1 MVSGYGGLSTRQ
13 PSWILIVLA
22 GSGHLQSGSASPFSL
37 IKTLYLLIGGVMSKE
52 KVIIFDTTLRD
63 GEQSP
68 GVSLNME
75 EKLQI
80 GRQLEK
86 LGVDVLEAG
95 FPVASPGDFEG
106 VRRLALEI
114 RGLQVT
120 ALARANQKDIDT
132 AWEAI
137 KEGESPRI
145 HTFLATS
152 DIHLKY
158 KLRKDRD
165 QVLDMAREAV
175 AYAAGYTP
183 NVEFSAEDA
192 SRSDLD
198 FLCRVFE
205 AVIDAGATTVNFPD
219 TVGYA
224 IPWDFGRMIAY
235 VMEHTPNIHKAV
247 LSVHCHNDLGLATA
261 NVLSAV
267 DNGARQVECTIN
279 GIGERAG
286 NTAMEE
292 VVMAL
297 RTRGDLLPYETAIDT
312 RHITATSRLVSLLTG
327 MVVQPNKAVVGGNAF
342 AHESG
347 IHQDGVL
354 KERTTYEIMD
364 PRDIGLEEGTL
375 VLGKHSG
382 RHALKARLEEL
393 GYKLGERE
401 LDRVFA
407 SFKALADK
415 KKEIYPEDLEAL
427 VAEKVLRIP
436 DRYNLVY
443 LHVAGGSGIRPTATV
458 AVEVDGVEQSRASM
472 GAGPIDAAFKA
483 VAQITGTRS
492 RLLRFTVNSITGG
505 TDAQGEVTVRL
516 QEDGWVVTGQG
527 ADPDII
533 TASVRA
539 YLNALN
545 RLEYK
550 KKADAIHPQGGKAT
564 L

>member
-1 MVSGYGGLSTRQ
+1 MER
-13 PSWILIVLA
+13 I
-22 GSGHLQSGSASPFSL
+22 
-37 IKTLYLLIGGVMSKE
+37 
-52 KVIIFDTTLRD
+52 IIFDTTLRD

-95 FPVASPGDFEG
+95 FPVASSGDFEG
-106 VRRLALEI
+106 VRRLARELK
-114 RGLQVT
+114 GLQVA
-120 ALARANQKDIDT
+120 ALARASRKDIDT

-137 KEGESPRI
+137 KEGAQPRI

-152 DIHLKY
+152 DIHMKY
-158 KLRKDRD
+158 KLRRSREE
-165 QVLDMAREAV
+165 VLEMAREAV
-175 AYAAGYTP
+175 AYASRYTS

-224 IPWDFGRMIAY
+224 VPWDFGRMIRY
-235 VMEHTPNIHKAV
+235 VREHTPNIHKAV
-247 LSVHCHNDLGLATA
+247 VSVHCHNDLGLATA

-267 DNGARQVECTIN
+267 TAGARQVECTVN

-292 VVMAL
+292 VVMAVK
-297 RTRGDLLPYETAIDT
+297 TRNDLLPFTTGIET
-312 RHITATSRLVSLLTG
+312 RHITATSRLVSMLTG
-327 MVVQPNKAVVGGNAF
+327 MPVQPNKAIVGANAF

-354 KERTTYEIMD
+354 KERTTYEIIN
-364 PRDIGLEEGTL
+364 PKDIGLVEGRL

-382 RHALKARLEEL
+382 RHAVKAKLEEL
-393 GYKLGERE
+393 GYRLTSDE

-407 SFKALADK
+407 RFKSLADK
-415 KKEIYPEDLEAL
+415 KREIYPEDLAAL
-427 VAEKVLRIP
+427 VAEEILRIP
-436 DRYNLVY
+436 DRYRLKY
-443 LHVAGGSGIRPTATV
+443 LHVAAGSGIRPTATL
-458 AVEVDGVEQSRASM
+458 AIEVEGQEVSGVSM
-472 GAGPIDAAFKA
+472 GAGPIDAAFRA
-483 VAQITGTRS
+483 VSKLIDTKS
-492 RLLRFTVNSITGG
+492 RLLKFTVSSITGG

-516 QEDGWVVTGQG
+516 EEGGHEVSGHG

-545 RLEYK
+545 RLEHL
-550 KKADAIHPQGGKAT
+550 KANSPKGPSKGT
-564 L
+564 CNR

>member
-1 MVSGYGGLSTRQ
+1 MER
-13 PSWILIVLA
+13 IV
-22 GSGHLQSGSASPFSL
+22 
-37 IKTLYLLIGGVMSKE
+37 
-52 KVIIFDTTLRD
+52 IFDTTLRD

-68 GVSLNME
+68 GVSLNVE

-106 VRRLALEI
+106 VKRLAEEL
-114 RGLQVT
+114 RGLQVA
-120 ALARANQKDIDT
+120 ALSRANQKDIDT

-137 KEGESPRI
+137 KAGANPRI

-158 KLRKDRD
+158 KLRKTRE
-165 QVLDMAREAV
+165 QILEMAKEAV
-175 AYAAGYTP
+175 AYAARYTS

-198 FLCRVFE
+198 FLCKVFE
-205 AVIDAGATTVNFPD
+205 AVIDAGATTINFPD

-224 IPWDFGRMIAY
+224 IPWDFGDMIKY

-261 NVLSAV
+261 NVLNAII
-267 DNGARQVECTIN
+267 NGARQVECTIN

-286 NTAMEE
+286 NTALEE
-292 VVMAL
+292 VVMAI
-297 RTRGDLLPYETAIDT
+297 RTRRDLLPYTTGIET
-312 RHITATSRLVSLLTG
+312 RHIMATSQLVRMLTG
-327 MVVQPNKAVVGGNAF
+327 MAVQPNKAIVGANAF

-354 KERTTYEIMD
+354 KERTTYEIID
-364 PRDIGLEEGTL
+364 PRDIGLEQGRL

-382 RHALKARLEEL
+382 RHAVKAKLEEL
-393 GYKLGERE
+393 GYRLSNQEI
-401 LDRVFA
+401 DRVFVR
-407 SFKALADK
+407 FKTLADK
-415 KKEIYPEDLEAL
+415 KKEVYPEDLAAL
-427 VAEKVLRIP
+427 VAEEILRIP
-436 DRYNLVY
+436 DRYGLKY

-458 AVEVDGVEQSRASM
+458 AIEIDGQERSGVSM

-483 VAQITGTRS
+483 VARLVETKS
-492 RLLRFTVNSITGG
+492 RLLKFTVNSITGG

-516 QEDGWVVTGQG
+516 EENGHVVTGHG

-545 RLEYK
+545 RLEHV
-550 KKADAIHPQGGKAT
+550 KANKI
-564 L
+564 

>member
-1 MVSGYGGLSTRQ
+1 MHLS
-13 PSWILIVLA
+13 
-22 GSGHLQSGSASPFSL
+22 LQSQAATWIST
-37 IKTLYLLIGGVMSKE
+37 KTMNESDRI
-52 KVIIFDTTLRD
+52 IIFDTTLRD

-68 GVSLNME
+68 GVSLNVD

-95 FPVASPGDFEG
+95 FPVASPGDFEA
-106 VRRLALEI
+106 VKRLAKEL
-114 RGLQVT
+114 RNLQVT
-120 ALARANQKDIDT
+120 ALARASQKDIDT

-137 KEGESPRI
+137 KQGENPRI

-158 KLRKDRD
+158 KLNKTRE
-165 QVLDMAREAV
+165 QVLEMARSAV
-175 AYAAGYTP
+175 AHAASYTS
-183 NVEFSAEDA
+183 NIEFSAEDA

-198 FLCRVFE
+198 FLCKVFE
-205 AVIDAGATTVNFPD
+205 TVIDAGATTVNFPD

-224 IPWDFGRMIAY
+224 IPWDFGRMIKY
-235 VMEHTPNIHKAV
+235 VVDHTPNIHKAV
-247 LSVHCHNDLGLATA
+247 LSIHCHNDLGLATA
-261 NVLSAV
+261 NVLSAI
-267 DNGARQVECTIN
+267 NHGARQVECTVN

-292 VVMAL
+292 VVMA
-297 RTRGDLLPYETAIDT
+297 IKT
-312 RHITATSRLVSLLTG
+312 RHDCLPFETGIETRQITATSRLVSTLTG
-327 MVVQPNKAVVGGNAF
+327 MSVQSNKAIVGANAF

-364 PRDIGLEEGTL
+364 PRDIGLAKGRL

-382 RHALKARLEEL
+382 RHALKARLDEMGYDLSQEEV
-393 GYKLGERE
+393 
-401 LDRVFA
+401 DRVFA
-407 SFKALADK
+407 RFKDLADK
-415 KKEIYPEDLEAL
+415 KKEIYPEDLDAL
-427 VAEKVLRIP
+427 VAEEVLRIP
-436 DRYNLVY
+436 ERYKLTY

-458 AVEVDGVEQSRASM
+458 GVEIDGKDRVVACI

-483 VAQITGTRS
+483 VANLTKTRS

-516 QEDGWVVTGQG
+516 QEGSQVVTGQG

-550 KKADAIHPQGGKAT
+550 K
-564 L
+564 

>member
-1 MVSGYGGLSTRQ
+1 M
-13 PSWILIVLA
+13 
-22 GSGHLQSGSASPFSL
+22 
-37 IKTLYLLIGGVMSKE
+37 
-52 KVIIFDTTLRD
+52 RD

-75 EKLQI
+75 DKVQI

-86 LGVDVLEAG
+86 SGVDVLEAG

-106 VRRLALEI
+106 VQLLAAEL
-114 RGLQVT
+114 RKLQVA
-120 ALARANQKDIDT
+120 ALARATKKDIDT

-137 KEGESPRI
+137 RKGANPRI

-158 KLRKDRD
+158 KLRKSRD
-165 QVLDMAREAV
+165 EVLEMAGEAV
-175 AYAAGYTP
+175 RYASGFTS

-205 AVIDAGATTVNFPD
+205 RVIDAGATTVNFPD

-224 IPWDFGRMIAY
+224 IPWDFGRMLRY
-235 VMEHTPNIHKAV
+235 VIENTPNIHKAV

-261 NVLSAV
+261 NVLSALKE
-267 DNGARQVECTIN
+267 GARQVECTVN

-292 VVMAL
+292 VVMAV
-297 RTRGDLLPYETAIDT
+297 RTRHDCLPYETGINT
-312 RHITATSRLVSLLTG
+312 RHISSTSRMVSTLTG
-327 MVVQPNKAVVGGNAF
+327 MVVQPNKAIVGANAF

-364 PRDIGLEEGTL
+364 PKDIGLSHGRL

-382 RHALKARLEEL
+382 RHALKAKLEEM
-393 GYKLGERE
+393 GYE
-401 LDRVFA
+401 LSDQDVDRVFA
-407 SFKALADK
+407 RFKTLADK
-415 KKEIYPEDLEAL
+415 KKEVFPEDIEAI
-427 VAEKVLRIP
+427 VGEEILRIP
-436 DRYNLVY
+436 ETYRLTY
-443 LHVAGGSGIRPTATV
+443 LHVAGGSGILPTATV
-458 AVEVDGVEQSRASM
+458 GIESGRQQQTGVSI

-483 VAQITGTRS
+483 IARLIDTKS
-492 RLLRFTVNSITGG
+492 KLLRFTVNSITGG

-516 QEDGWVVTGQG
+516 QEAGRVVIGQG

-545 RLEYK
+545 RLAYK
-550 KKADAIHPQGGKAT
+550 K
-564 L
+564 

>member
-1 MVSGYGGLSTRQ
+1 MER
-13 PSWILIVLA
+13 I
-22 GSGHLQSGSASPFSL
+22 
-37 IKTLYLLIGGVMSKE
+37 
-52 KVIIFDTTLRD
+52 IIFDTTLRD

-68 GVSLNME
+68 GVSLNVE

-106 VRRLALEI
+106 VRRLAREL

-120 ALARANQKDIDT
+120 ALARARKADIDT

-137 KEGESPRI
+137 REGADPRI

-158 KLRKDRD
+158 KLKKNRD
-165 QVLDMAREAV
+165 EALEMAREAV
-175 AYAAGYTP
+175 AYAARFTK
-183 NVEFSAEDA
+183 NIEFSAEDA

-198 FLCRVFE
+198 YLCRVFE

-224 IPWDFGRMIAY
+224 IPHDFGRMIRY
-235 VMEHTPNIHKAV
+235 VIEHTPNIHKAV
-247 LSVHCHNDLGLATA
+247 VSVHCHNDLGLATA
-261 NVLSAV
+261 NALSAV
-267 DNGARQVECTIN
+267 SNGARQVECTVN

-292 VVMAL
+292 VVMSV
-297 RTRGDLLPYETAIDT
+297 RTRQDLMPYATSIDT
-312 RHITATSRLVSLLTG
+312 RHIMATSRLVSMLTG
-327 MVVQPNKAVVGGNAF
+327 MVVQPNKAIVGANAF

-354 KERTTYEIMD
+354 KERTTYEIID
-364 PRDIGLEEGTL
+364 PRDIGLSEGRL

-382 RHALKARLEEL
+382 RHAVKVKLEEL
-393 GYKLGERE
+393 GYRLSDEE
-401 LDRVFA
+401 IDRVFVR
-407 SFKALADK
+407 FKALADR
-415 KKEIYPEDLEAL
+415 KKEVYPEDLAAL
-427 VAEKVLRIP
+427 VAEEILRIP
-436 DRYNLVY
+436 DRYRLKY

-458 AVEVDGVEQSRASM
+458 AVEVDGEEVSHACM
-472 GAGPIDAAFKA
+472 GAGPIDAAFRA
-483 VAQITGTRS
+483 VATLVRTES
-492 RLLRFTVNSITGG
+492 RLLKFTVNSISGG
-505 TDAQGEVTVRL
+505 TDAQGEVAVRL
-516 QEDGWVVTGQG
+516 EEAGHVVTGHG

-545 RLEYK
+545 RLEHV
-550 KKADAIHPQGGKAT
+550 KANSPDKASGKMCK
-564 L
+564 

>member
-1 MVSGYGGLSTRQ
+1 M
-13 PSWILIVLA
+13 
-22 GSGHLQSGSASPFSL
+22 
-37 IKTLYLLIGGVMSKE
+37 KE
-52 KVIIFDTTLRD
+52 NNRIIIFDTTLRD

-75 EKLQI
+75 DKIQI

-86 LGVDVLEAG
+86 LGIDVLEAG

-106 VRRLALEI
+106 VQLLASELRNI
-114 RGLQVT
+114 QVA
-120 ALARANQKDIDT
+120 ALARATKRDIDT

-137 KEGESPRI
+137 RKGAHPRI

-158 KLRKDRD
+158 KLRKTREE
-165 QVLDMAREAV
+165 VLEMAGEAV
-175 AYAAGYTP
+175 KYAAGFTS

-192 SRSDLD
+192 SRTDLD

-205 AVIDAGATTVNFPD
+205 RVIDAGATTVNFPD

-224 IPWDFGRMIAY
+224 IPWDFGRMVRY
-235 VMEHTPNIHKAV
+235 VMENTPNIDKAV
-247 LSVHCHNDLGLATA
+247 LSIHCHNDLGLATA
-261 NVLSAV
+261 NVLSAIRE
-267 DNGARQVECTIN
+267 GARQVECTIN

-292 VVMAL
+292 VVMAI
-297 RTRGDLLPYETAIDT
+297 RTRQDCLPYETGINT
-312 RHITATSRLVSLLTG
+312 KHISATSRMVSTLTG
-327 MVVQPNKAVVGGNAF
+327 MLVQPNKAIVGANAF

-354 KERTTYEIMD
+354 KERTTYEIMN
-364 PRDIGLEEGTL
+364 PKDIGLSHGRL

-382 RHALKARLEEL
+382 RHAIKAKLQEMGYEL
-393 GYKLGERE
+393 SEAE
-401 LDRVFA
+401 IDRVFA
-407 SFKALADK
+407 RFKALADK
-415 KKEIYPEDLEAL
+415 KKELFPEDLE
-427 VAEKVLRIP
+427 VIVTEEILRIP
-436 DRYNLVY
+436 ETYRLTY

-458 AVEVDGVEQSRASM
+458 GIEIDGEEHIGVSI
-472 GAGPIDAAFKA
+472 GAGPIDAAFNA
-483 VAQITGTRS
+483 VSRLIQTRS

-516 QEDGWVVTGQG
+516 QEDDRVVIGQG

-545 RLEYK
+545 RLAFK
-550 KKADAIHPQGGKAT
+550 R
-564 L
+564 

>member
-1 MVSGYGGLSTRQ
+1 MSGQ
-13 PSWILIVLA
+13 NKI
-22 GSGHLQSGSASPFSL
+22 
-37 IKTLYLLIGGVMSKE
+37 
-52 KVIIFDTTLRD
+52 IIFDTTLRD

-68 GVSLNME
+68 GVSLNVE

-106 VRRLALEI
+106 VKRLADEL
-114 RGLQVT
+114 RHLQVA
-120 ALARANQKDIDT
+120 ALARASKGDIDT

-137 KEGESPRI
+137 KGGANPRI

-158 KLRKDRD
+158 KLRKSREE
-165 QVLDMAREAV
+165 VLEMAREAV
-175 AYAAGYTP
+175 AYASRYTK

-198 FLCRVFE
+198 FLCKVFE

-224 IPWDFGRMIAY
+224 IPWDFGRMIKY
-235 VMEHTPNIHKAV
+235 VVENTPNIHKAV

-261 NVLSAV
+261 NVLAAIN
-267 DNGARQVECTIN
+267 NGARQVECTVN

-292 VVMAL
+292 VVMAI
-297 RTRGDLLPYETAIDT
+297 RTRKDVIPYETTIIT
-312 RHITATSRLVSLLTG
+312 EHITATSRLVSLLTG
-327 MVVQPNKAVVGGNAF
+327 MVIQPNKAIVGANAF

-364 PRDIGLEEGTL
+364 PKDIGLSRGTL

-393 GYKLGERE
+393 GYKLTEQE
-401 LDRVFA
+401 IDRVFA
-407 SFKALADK
+407 SFKELADK
-415 KKEIYPEDLEAL
+415 KKEVFPEDLEAL

-436 DRYNLVY
+436 DRYSLIY

-458 AVEVDGVEQSRASM
+458 AVQVDGEERIGASL
-472 GAGPIDAAFKA
+472 GAGPIDAAFRA
-483 VAQITGTRS
+483 VAELTQTKS
-492 RLLRFTVNSITGG
+492 KLLRFAVNSITGG

-516 QEDGWVVTGQG
+516 EEDGEVVTGQG

-550 KKADAIHPQGGKAT
+550 KANALKRKESGAEPAT

>member
-1 MVSGYGGLSTRQ
+1 MANNR
-13 PSWILIVLA
+13 
-22 GSGHLQSGSASPFSL
+22 
-37 IKTLYLLIGGVMSKE
+37 
-52 KVIIFDTTLRD
+52 VIIFDTTLRD

-95 FPVASPGDFEG
+95 FPVASQGDFEG
-106 VRRLALEI
+106 VKRLADEL
-114 RGLQVT
+114 RGLQVC
-120 ALARANQKDIDT
+120 ALARASKNDIDV
-132 AWEAI
+132 AWNAI
-137 KEGESPRI
+137 KGGENPRI
-145 HTFLATS
+145 HTFIATS

-165 QVLDMAREAV
+165 EVLEIARDAV
-175 AYAAGYTP
+175 AYAASLTP

-192 SRSDLD
+192 SRSDLNY
-198 FLCRVFE
+198 LCKVFE

-224 IPWDFGRMIAY
+224 IPWDFAEMIRY
-235 VMEHTPNIHKAV
+235 VMENTPNIHKAV

-261 NVLSAV
+261 NVLSAI
-267 DNGARQVECTIN
+267 NKGARQVECTIN

-297 RTRGDLLPYETAIDT
+297 KTRHDLLPFETGIDT
-312 RHITATSRLVSLLTG
+312 RQIIATSRMVSMLTG
-327 MVVQPNKAVVGGNAF
+327 MAVQPNKAIVGANAF

-364 PRDIGLEEGTL
+364 PKDVGLEQGRL

-382 RHALKARLEEL
+382 RHALRAKLEEL
-393 GYKLGERE
+393 GYSLSEKE
-401 LDRVFA
+401 LDKVFNR
-407 SFKALADK
+407 FKALADK
-415 KKEIYPEDLEAL
+415 KKEVYPEDLVAI
-427 VAEKVLRIP
+427 VAEELLRIP
-436 DRYNLVY
+436 DRFKLKY
-443 LHVAGGSGIRPTATV
+443 LHVAGGRGIRPTATV
-458 AVEVDGVEQSRASM
+458 AVEIDGEEFSGVSM

-483 VAQITGTRS
+483 VANLVKTKS
-492 RLLRFTVNSITGG
+492 RLLKFNVSSITGG

-516 QEDGWVVTGQG
+516 EENDHVVTGQG

-533 TASVRA
+533 TASVKA

-545 RLEYK
+545 RLEYLK
-550 KKADAIHPQGGKAT
+550 HNAPKAVAQPMCE
-564 L
+564 

>member
-1 MVSGYGGLSTRQ
+1 MKKDNR
-13 PSWILIVLA
+13 I
-22 GSGHLQSGSASPFSL
+22 
-37 IKTLYLLIGGVMSKE
+37 
-52 KVIIFDTTLRD
+52 IIFDTTLRD

-75 EKLQI
+75 DKIQI

-86 LGVDVLEAG
+86 LGIDVLEAG

-106 VRRLALEI
+106 VQLLSAELRN
-114 RGLQVT
+114 LQVA
-120 ALARANQKDIDT
+120 ALARATRKDIDT

-137 KEGESPRI
+137 KKAANPRI

-158 KLRKDRD
+158 KLRKSRD
-165 QVLDMAREAV
+165 EILEMAGDAV
-175 AYAAGYTP
+175 KYASGFTA

-205 AVIDAGATTVNFPD
+205 RVIDAGAITVNFPD

-224 IPWDFGRMIAY
+224 IPWDFGRMVRY
-235 VMEHTPNIHKAV
+235 VMENTPNIHKAV

-261 NVLSAV
+261 NVLSALKE
-267 DNGARQVECTIN
+267 GARQVECTVN

-286 NTAMEE
+286 NAAMEE
-292 VVMAL
+292 VVMAV
-297 RTRGDLLPYETAIDT
+297 RTRHDCLPYETGINT
-312 RHITATSRLVSLLTG
+312 RHISSTSRMVSALTG
-327 MVVQPNKAVVGGNAF
+327 MAVQPNKAIVGANAF

-354 KERTTYEIMD
+354 KERITYEIMD
-364 PRDIGLEEGTL
+364 PKDIGLSHGRL

-382 RHALKARLEEL
+382 RHAIKAKLEEM
-393 GYKLGERE
+393 GYE
-401 LDRVFA
+401 LSDQEVERVF
-407 SFKALADK
+407 SRFKVLADK
-415 KKEIYPEDLEAL
+415 KKEVFPEDIEAI
-427 VAEKVLRIP
+427 VGEEILRIP
-436 DRYNLVY
+436 ETYKLTY
-443 LHVAGGSGIRPTATV
+443 LHVAGGSGIMPTATV
-458 AVEVDGVEQSRASM
+458 GIEADGLEEIGVSI
-472 GAGPIDAAFKA
+472 GAGPIDAAFNA
-483 VAQITGTRS
+483 VARLIDTKS
-492 RLLRFTVNSITGG
+492 KLLRFTVNSITGG

-516 QEDGWVVTGQG
+516 QEGDRVVIGQG

-545 RLEYK
+545 RLAYK
-550 KKADAIHPQGGKAT
+550 K
-564 L
+564 

>member
-1 MVSGYGGLSTRQ
+1 MKKDKSDSRRKKGNIMKDSNR
-13 PSWILIVLA
+13 I
-22 GSGHLQSGSASPFSL
+22 
-37 IKTLYLLIGGVMSKE
+37 
-52 KVIIFDTTLRD
+52 IIFDTTLRD

-68 GVSLNME
+68 GVSLNMDD
-75 EKLQI
+75 KIQI

-106 VRRLALEI
+106 VKRLADEL
-114 RGLQVT
+114 RNLQVT
-120 ALARANQKDIDT
+120 ALARATQKDIDI

-137 KEGESPRI
+137 RKGANPRI

-158 KLRKDRD
+158 KLRKTRE
-165 QVLDMAREAV
+165 QVLDMAAEAV
-175 AYAAGYTP
+175 KYASGFTS

-192 SRSDLD
+192 SRTDLD
-198 FLCRVFE
+198 FLCKVFE
-205 AVIDAGATTVNFPD
+205 RVIDAGATTVNFPD

-224 IPWDFGRMIAY
+224 IPWDFGRMIRY
-235 VMEHTPNIHKAV
+235 LIENTSNIHRAV

-261 NVLSAV
+261 NVLSAIRE
-267 DNGARQVECTIN
+267 GARQVECTVN

-292 VVMAL
+292 VVMAIK
-297 RTRGDLLPYETAIDT
+297 TRHDCLPYETGINT
-312 RHITATSRLVSLLTG
+312 RHISSTSRMVSLLTG
-327 MVVQPNKAVVGGNAF
+327 MVVQPNKAIVGDNAF

-364 PRDIGLEEGTL
+364 PRDIGLSHGRL

-382 RHALKARLEEL
+382 RHALKAKLQEMGYELSEE
-393 GYKLGERE
+393 EI
-401 LDRVFA
+401 DSVFKR
-407 SFKALADK
+407 FKRLADR
-415 KKEIYPEDLEAL
+415 KKEVFPEDLEAI
-427 VAEKVLRIP
+427 VAGEILRIP
-436 DRYNLVY
+436 ETYRLTY

-458 AVEVDGVEQSRASM
+458 GIEIDGQEKTGVSI
-472 GAGPIDAAFKA
+472 GAGPIDAAFNA
-483 VAQITGTRS
+483 VSKIVNTKS
-492 RLLRFTVNSITGG
+492 RLLKFTVNSITGG

-516 QEDGWVVTGQG
+516 QDGDRVVTGQG

-545 RLEYK
+545 RLAYRK
-550 KKADAIHPQGGKAT
+550 
-564 L
+564 